1 MTRDPHRA
9 LDGHSALL
17 YGADEAKLVAYV
29 VDWLAEHLAR
39 EYPVLVA
46 VTPVRRRAIAAGLQR
61 SGIDVSTME
70 RRGLFSSLD
79 AKTAAEQIIEHGPLP
94 WPAFE
99 GRFGELVPPLRVHGP
114 VRAYGEVAGLLWKC
128 GKREAAIELE
138 LCCNRL
144 RTSVDFEMLC
154 AYGIDARGS
163 EFAIGAAEE
172 IVRSHGTVIP
182 LGGGDSL
189 R

>member
-29 VDWLAEHLAR
+29 VDWLAEHLVR

-79 AKTAAEQIIEHGPLP
+79 AKTAAEEIIEHGPLP